1 MYKSAW
7 GEPKTRD
14 LTHCLDS
21 GAVREPL
28 SLTGS
33 GCSTED
39 TDGNVAQSWAPVSKA
54 RAVGGAGASVPRQG
68 SGRGRLRHTPARCSK
83 GLNPIA
89 SPAAAQA
96 PSVQRPPKSGDT
108 LGLGS

>member
-21 GAVREPL
+21 VAVREPV

-39 TDGNVAQSWAPVSKA
+39 TDGNVAQSWAPVTKA
-54 RAVGGAGASVPRQG
+54 RAIGGTGASVPRQG
-68 SGRGRLRHTPARCSK
+68 SGRGRLR
-83 GLNPIA
+83 L
-89 SPAAAQA
+89 AAPRDSAQ
-96 PSVQRPPKSGDT
+96 
-108 LGLGS
+108 